1 MEIETSAR
9 LHVSLIDLN
18 GSEGRIDGGIGITLE
33 NPSLILEC
41 NYNDSKTEILFDD
54 NCRFRHLPDEYKS
67 KILLACERIQ
77 NYLGINNS
85 YTFRIRKCYPIHHG
99 LGLGTQLLLSTAQL
113 VARLNEADLSVYE
126 LAKIVQRGGTSGIG
140 VHSFNHGGL
149 IVDGGHKK
157 EYKNDFLPSS
167 ASDVA
172 PPPLLARYDFPK
184 DWNILLATPNF
195 NQGAN
200 GKKEINIFQDYSPVN
215 LGDVEKICYITLMK
229 LMPAVLEE
237 DIVSFGEAINKIQNL
252 GFKKVERNF
261 QSERVNNIISY
272 MLDNGIPGAG
282 MSSFGPT
289 CFGITD
295 TNVKSMKKDLQ
306 DLAGNNSIVQITNGK
321 NEGSQIK

>member
-18 GSEGRIDGGIGITLE
+18 GSEGRIDGGIGITLK

-41 NYNDSKTEILFDD
+41 KYNDSQTEILFDD
-54 NCRFRHLPDEYKS
+54 NYNSCNSLDEYKS
-67 KILLACERIQ
+67 KILSACDKIQ

-85 YTFRIRKCYPIHHG
+85 YTFKIKKCYPIHHG

-113 VARLNEADLSVYE
+113 VAKLNEADLSVYE

-149 IVDGGHKK
+149 IIDGGHKK

-167 ASDVA
+167 ASKVA

-195 NQGAN
+195 NQGVS
-200 GKKEINIFQDYSPVN
+200 GKKEIDIFQEYSPVN
-215 LGDVEKICYITLMK
+215 LNDVEKICYITLMK

-237 DIVSFGEAINKIQNL
+237 DIVSFGDAINKIQNL

-261 QSERVNNIISY
+261 QSDEINNIITY
-272 MLDNGIPGAG
+272 MLDNGIQGAG

-295 TNVKSMKKDLQ
+295 TNAKSMKKDLQ
-306 DLAGNNSIVQITNGK
+306 DLIGNDGIVQITNGK
-321 NEGSQIK
+321 NEGSKIK